1 MDQYLY
7 TFARGNESPTKRFRV
22 ITAKTL
28 KSPMEENTNQFKEE
42 LLASISELFLKYG
55 LRSTSM
61 DDMATHLKISK
72 KTLYQ
77 QFTNKDDVVEQ
88 VMLYR
93 RRVRIK
99 NANTE
104 GLDKLNPIEV
114 ISRIKDFME
123 SDLGSRIPAN
133 YYDMKKYHPAVYQ
146 KIAEQDAAL
155 TKNFLVTLL
164 DSGIKKKYFKDDVD
178 KDLQLYLLGK
188 QLQFLREPEVISQ
201 IIYPL
206 PVIVTTIFINFIYA
220 ISTEK
225 GIKEFE
231 RLKEETKTT
240 KNV

>member
-1 MDQYLY
+1 MD
-7 TFARGNESPTKRFRV
+7 
-22 ITAKTL
+22 
-28 KSPMEENTNQFKEE
+28 ENMNQFKEE
-42 LLASISELFLKYG
+42 LLAGISELFLKYG

-61 DDMATHLKISK
+61 DDIATHLKISK

-77 QFTNKDDVVEQ
+77 YFTNKDDIVEQ

-114 ISRIKDFME
+114 MSRIRDFLE

-146 KIAEQDAAL
+146 KIAEQDTFL
-155 TKNFLVTLL
+155 TKEFLVALL
-164 DSGIKKKYFKDDVD
+164 EDGIKKKYFRDDID
-178 KDLQLYLLGK
+178 KDLQLYLMGK
-188 QLQFLREPEVISQ
+188 QIQYLREPEIISQ
-201 IIYPL
+201 ITYPL
-206 PVIVTTIFINFIYA
+206 PVIITTIFVNFIYA

-231 RLKEETKTT
+231 RLKKETKII
-240 KNV
+240 KNT

>member
-1 MDQYLY
+1 
-7 TFARGNESPTKRFRV
+7 
-22 ITAKTL
+22 
-28 KSPMEENTNQFKEE
+28 MEENTNQFKEE
-42 LLASISELFLKYG
+42 LLASISDLFLKYG

-61 DDMATHLKISK
+61 DDIATHLKISK

-99 NANTE
+99 NADTE

-146 KIAEQDAAL
+146 KVVEQDAAL
-155 TKNFLVTLL
+155 TKEFLVTLL
-164 DSGIKKKYFKDDVD
+164 DSGIKKKYFRDDVD
-178 KDLQLYLLGK
+178 KELQLYLLGK

-206 PVIVTTIFINFIYA
+206 PVIVTTIFCQFYLCRFHGKRN
-220 ISTEK
+220 K
-225 GIKEFE
+225 
-231 RLKEETKTT
+231 R
-240 KNV
+240 V

>member
-22 ITAKTL
+22 ITDKIF

-42 LLASISELFLKYG
+42 LLASISDLFLKYG

-61 DDMATHLKISK
+61 DDIATHLKISK

-99 NANTE
+99 NADTE

-146 KIAEQDAAL
+146 KVVEQDAAL
-155 TKNFLVTLL
+155 TKEFLVTLL
-164 DSGIKKKYFKDDVD
+164 DSGIKKKYFRDDVD
-178 KDLQLYLLGK
+178 KELQLYLLGK

-206 PVIVTTIFINFIYA
+206 PVIVTTIFVNFIYA
-220 ISTEK
+220 VSTEK

-231 RLKEETKTT
+231 RLKKAAKMTK
-240 KNV
+240 

>member
-1 MDQYLY
+1 
-7 TFARGNESPTKRFRV
+7 
-22 ITAKTL
+22 
-28 KSPMEENTNQFKEE
+28 MEENTNQFKEE
-42 LLASISELFLKYG
+42 LLASISDLFLKYG

-61 DDMATHLKISK
+61 DDIATHLKISK

-99 NANTE
+99 NADTE

-146 KIAEQDAAL
+146 KVVEQDAAL
-155 TKNFLVTLL
+155 TKEFLVTLL
-164 DSGIKKKYFKDDVD
+164 DSGIKKKYFRDDVD
-178 KDLQLYLLGK
+178 KELQLYLLGK

-206 PVIVTTIFINFIYA
+206 PVIVTTIFVNFIYA
-220 ISTEK
+220 VSTEK

-231 RLKEETKTT
+231 RLKKAAKMTK
-240 KNV
+240 

>member
-22 ITAKTL
+22 ITDKIF
-28 KSPMEENTNQFKEE
+28 KSPMEENTNQFNEE
-42 LLASISELFLKYG
+42 LLASISEIFLKYG

-61 DDMATHLKISK
+61 DDIATHLKISK

-146 KIAEQDAAL
+146 KVVEQDATL
-155 TKNFLVTLL
+155 TKEFLVTLL

-178 KDLQLYLLGK
+178 KELQLYLLGK

-206 PVIVTTIFINFIYA
+206 SVIITTIFVNFIYA
-220 ISTEK
+220 VSTEK

-231 RLKEETKTT
+231 RLKKEAKMI
-240 KNV
+240 K

>member
-22 ITAKTL
+22 ITDKIF

-61 DDMATHLKISK
+61 DDIATHLKISK

-146 KIAEQDAAL
+146 K
-155 TKNFLVTLL
+155 VV

-178 KDLQLYLLGK
+178 KELQLYLLGK

-206 PVIVTTIFINFIYA
+206 SVIITTIFVNFIYA
-220 ISTEK
+220 VSTEK

-231 RLKEETKTT
+231 RLKKEAKMI
-240 KNV
+240 K